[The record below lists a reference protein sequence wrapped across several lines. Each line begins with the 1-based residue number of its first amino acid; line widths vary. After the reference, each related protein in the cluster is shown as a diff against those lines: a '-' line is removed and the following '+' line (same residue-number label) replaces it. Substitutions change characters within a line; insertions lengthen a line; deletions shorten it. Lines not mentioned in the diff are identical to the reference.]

1 MPMRLRDKVI
11 VVTGSTTGV
20 GEGIA
25 RRCVAEGAKVIIH
38 GLERH
43 LGERVTRELG
53 SATALLCNDLS
64 RAESAGELIRFAVTT
79 FGRIDGL
86 VNNAASVARANI
98 ETTTVESFDRII
110 ALNLRAPLLLI
121 QAALPYLKQSHG
133 SVLNI
138 GSVNAYCGEP
148 NLLPYSISKGG
159 LMTLTR
165 NVADALG
172 PEQVRVNQ
180 MNIGWTL
187 TPNENRLK
195 IAEGLPADWAQRPP
209 GDVCPSG
216 RLLMPE
222 DVAGMAVYWLS
233 DESRPISGTVLD
245 FAQHPIIGR
254 NPPKRME

>member
-1 MPMRLRDKVI
+1 MRLRDKVI

-25 RRCVAEGAKVIIH
+25 RRCAAEGAKVVVH
-38 GLERH
+38 GLERD
-43 LGERVTRELG
+43 LGERVVRDLG
-53 SATALLCNDLS
+53 RSATLLCNDLTRAGSS
-64 RAESAGELIRFAVTT
+64 RELIDFAVAT

-86 VNNAASVARANI
+86 VNNAASVARASI
-98 ETTTVESFDRII
+98 ETTTPDFFDRII

-121 QAALPYLKQSHG
+121 QAALPYLKRSKG
-133 SVLNI
+133 AVLNI

-148 NLLPYSISKGG
+148 NLLPYSVSKGG

-165 NVADALG
+165 NIADALG
-172 PEQVRVNQ
+172 PDQVRVNQ

-187 TPNENRLK
+187 TENENLLK
-195 IAEGLPADWAQRPP
+195 MAEGLPPDWAQRPP
-209 GDVCPSG
+209 RDVCPSG

-222 DVAGMAVYWLS
+222 DVAAMAVYWLS
-233 DESRPISGTVLD
+233 DESRPISGTVMD

>member
-1 MPMRLRDKVI
+1 MRLRDKVI

-25 RRCVAEGAKVIIH
+25 RRCAAEGAKVVVH
-38 GLERH
+38 GLERD
-43 LGERVTRELG
+43 LGERVVRDLAR
-53 SATALLCNDLS
+53 SAALLCNDLT
-64 RAESAGELIRFAVTT
+64 RVESARELIDFTLST

-86 VNNAASVARANI
+86 VNNAASVARANL
-98 ETTTVESFDRII
+98 ETTTPEFFDRII

-121 QAALPYLKQSHG
+121 QAALPYLTNSKG

-138 GSVNAYCGEP
+138 GSVNAYSGEP

-172 PEQVRVNQ
+172 PDQVRVNQ
-180 MNIGWTL
+180 VNIGWTL
-187 TPNENRLK
+187 TDNENRLK
-195 IAEGLPADWAQRPP
+195 ITEGLPPDWSQRPP
-209 GDVCPSG
+209 RDVCPSG

-222 DVAGMAVYWLS
+222 DVAAMAVYWLS
-233 DESRPISGTVLD
+233 DESRPVSGTVMD

-254 NPPKRME
+254 NPPKRMR

>member
-1 MPMRLRDKVI
+1 MRLREKVI

-25 RRCVAEGAKVIIH
+25 RRCAAEGAKVVVH
-38 GLERH
+38 GLERER
-43 LGERVTRELG
+43 GERVVGELG
-53 SATALLCNDLS
+53 ADAALLCNDLT
-64 RAESAGELIRFAVTT
+64 RAESARELIDFTVST

-86 VNNAASVARANI
+86 VNNAASVARGNI
-98 ETTTVESFDRII
+98 ATTTVEFFDSII

-121 QAALPYLKQSHG
+121 QAALPQLRASRG

-148 NLLPYSISKGG
+148 NLLPYSVSKGG

-172 PEQVRVNQ
+172 RDQVRVNQ
-180 MNIGWTL
+180 INIGWTL

-195 IAEGLPADWAQRPP
+195 VEEGLPADWAQRPP
-209 GDVCPSG
+209 RDVCPSG

-222 DVAGMAVYWLS
+222 DVGGMAVYWLS
-233 DESRPISGTVLD
+233 DESRPISGTVMD

-254 NPPKRME
+254 NLPKRME